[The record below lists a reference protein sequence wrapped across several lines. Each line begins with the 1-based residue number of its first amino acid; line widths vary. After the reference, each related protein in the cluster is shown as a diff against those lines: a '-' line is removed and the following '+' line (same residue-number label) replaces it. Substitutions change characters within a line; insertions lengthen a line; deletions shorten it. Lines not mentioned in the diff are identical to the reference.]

1 MHTPAKVASLFL
13 LFLTSACAAAVPA
26 SPTVTA
32 TSPPTDT
39 AIPSATPQP
48 TVTPTLQA
56 TAVTSKPQTV
66 NLYLVAIGDNGASGE
81 PIGCGDSL
89 VTVEVAIEPTSA
101 VLRAALTALLSL
113 PADATYGQSGL
124 YNALYLSDLQ
134 IESLEIT
141 DRQATMRLTGDLIYG
156 GECDI
161 PRIEAQLTSIA
172 LQFSTVDSVSV
183 YINGTLLSDLL
194 DLRG

>member
-1 MHTPAKVASLFL
+1 MHTPAKVAFL
-13 LFLTSACAAAVPA
+13 ILLLLTSACSAAVPA

-32 TSPPTDT
+32 TSPPTNT

-48 TVTPTLQA
+48 TITPTLQA
-56 TAVTSKPQTV
+56 TAVTSEPQTV

-81 PIGCGDSL
+81 LIGCGDSL
-89 VTVEVAIEPTSA
+89 VTVEVAIEPTNA

-124 YNALYLSDLQ
+124 YNTLYLSDLQ

-141 DRQATMRLTGDLIYG
+141 GRQAIVRLTGDLIYG

-172 LQFSTVDSVSV
+172 LQFSTVDSVRV